1 MSPSTFESTYRS
13 EVAFDSTSS
22 IPVFCFAIFPFHG
35 PSFSY
40 PSFYSPV
47 IGWSG
52 ESWKKRAKFSDTL
65 DDRERDSSKEEIES
79 HLGRDRLANRIPL
92 RLTTVPATRQT
103 HRHTCSSCPRD
114 RLKLAFSLSLAVA
127 VVGCLWK
134 ERKKNLPA
142 CDWHFIHSTLDSTG
156 LPASTCRSRASGST
170 SAPSAATSTLSTSRV
185 SVCPATSSTGTR
197 PLNCKFCCI
206 ASRCCHV
213 NYSTDAAMYNES
225 LGSPRISVHE

>member
-103 HRHTCSSCPRD
+103 HTHMFQLPSWSIEIGFLPFSRCSCCRLSVKREKKEPTRLWLAFYSFNFGFYRITCFHLPFQSKWLYVGTERGNVHIVNIES
-114 RLKLAFSLSLAVA
+114 FSLSGYVINWNKAIEL
-127 VVGCLWK
+127 
-134 ERKKNLPA
+134 
-142 CDWHFIHSTLDSTG
+142 
-156 LPASTCRSRASGST
+156 
-170 SAPSAATSTLSTSRV
+170 
-185 SVCPATSSTGTR
+185 
-197 PLNCKFCCI
+197 
-206 ASRCCHV
+206 
-213 NYSTDAAMYNES
+213 
-225 LGSPRISVHE
+225 